1 MAGDP
6 GNTKVR
12 YDTVQEMANRIRLVS
27 GNIGKDLDAMDAA
40 LKVVTSTWDGE
51 AHAEYVILQGKYRKR
66 ADDMHRRLKMVAQIV
81 ESGKDSYRS
90 TDVKSSR
97 LFTEAF

>member
-6 GNTKVR
+6 NNTRVR
-12 YDTVQEMANRIRLVS
+12 YESVQEMANRIRVVS
-27 GNIGKDLDAMDAA
+27 KNILTDLREMDDA

-51 AHAEYVILQGKYRKR
+51 AHAEYVVLQGKYKGR
-66 ADDMHRRLKMVAQIV
+66 AEDMQQRLEMVAKII
-81 ESGKDSYRS
+81 ENGKDSYRT

-97 LFTEAF
+97 LFTEAY